1 MKYCVTCG
9 SGTDALL
16 IPLMAYNISEGD
28 AVFTTNYS
36 FFATTEV
43 ISQVGAKPIFVDI
56 DPKTFNLDPE
66 LLESQIKDTIDK
78 NEFKPKAII
87 AVDLFGQLADYSK
100 IQKIAK
106 KYNLLL
112 IEDAAQSFGAKYKDK
127 KSCSFGDVA
136 ATSFFPAK
144 PLGCYGDGGAIF
156 TNDIKYAE
164 IFKSIRVHGQG
175 TNKYDNVRIGLNSR
189 LDTIQASVLLNKLTI
204 FDDELLSRQNISLYY
219 SNSNLTLEVSHK
231 VNNHKYFCPETNL
244 LLKTW
249 SNAKIHKRNSGHTFS
264 QKEMMVKHNQELI
277 DKDEIHWDEPEN
289 LSPSP
294 EVYSQA
300 VRENIKSE
308 LTSPLELNIGSIIAI
323 FHCRKYRHDFP
334 FPAPSMKECK
344 QYFSEY
350 WKGQLHSLKS
360 GGGWKY
366 LNEESIQHAEKYIQL
381 WMNEVFSSKH
391 TEESMEVEVTD
402 SNENF
407 ILNQRVANAL
417 KRRPDPKDYA
427 FWKTRKNVLLVQNLM
442 IEFTGNGHDRPPD
455 LIEFYIATIFEKL
468 FTFRYHQS
476 SEKFRYRRLIRCFSD
491 ILST

>member
-1 MKYCVTCG
+1 LLENKIKKDINDILEVGDFILGSKVDELENKLAKYTGMKYCVTCG

-204 FDDELLSRQNISLYY
+204 FDDELLSRQNISSYY
-219 SNSNLTLEVSHK
+219 SNSLE
-231 VNNHKYFCPETNL
+231 NL
-244 LLKTW
+244 LET
-249 SNAKIHKRNSGHTFS
+249 
-264 QKEMMVKHNQELI
+264 
-277 DKDEIHWDEPEN
+277 P
-289 LSPSP
+289 
-294 EVYSQA
+294 
-300 VRENIKSE
+300 
-308 LTSPLELNIGSIIAI
+308 
-323 FHCRKYRHDFP
+323 
-334 FPAPSMKECK
+334 
-344 QYFSEY
+344 
-350 WKGQLHSLKS
+350 
-360 GGGWKY
+360 
-366 LNEESIQHAEKYIQL
+366 YI
-381 WMNEVFSSKH
+381 
-391 TEESMEVEVTD
+391 

-407 ILNQRVANAL
+407 SSWAQYSLLANDENSRDEIVELLNRNDIPTAIYYKNIFSKISFYNCRKSFPISENIS
-417 KRRPDPKDYA
+417 KRIFSIPMHPYLTESEMDK
-427 FWKTRKNVLLVQNLM
+427 
-442 IEFTGNGHDRPPD
+442 IID
-455 LIEFYIATIFEKL
+455 LIIEYFK
-468 FTFRYHQS
+468 
-476 SEKFRYRRLIRCFSD
+476 K
-491 ILST
+491 